1 MTVSGDKPFLAAS
14 ADLETECDCSGK
26 GLCEIKCP
34 ESIKDQEP
42 YIDNVT
48 YLKENDG
55 TIILDHKHAY
65 FFQIQGQMKILKR
78 EFCDFY
84 IYTHHGSL
92 CVRVSFDPEFW
103 ETLQEKL
110 TWFWLEFVMPK
121 LLNDHD
127 QPSRENK
134 ELDQSVNC
142 DGCAVWFCEKCRNNF
157 KFSVQDKI

>member
-1 MTVSGDKPFLAAS
+1 MVTNQFWQQ
-14 ADLETECDCSGK
+14 ADLQTESDCCGK

-55 TIILDHKHAY
+55 TIVLDHKHAY

-84 IYTHHGSL
+84 VYTHHG
-92 CVRVSFDPEFW
+92 RVCGNTAGEAN
-103 ETLQEKL
+103 LILVGICHAK
-110 TWFWLEFVMPK
+110 
-121 LLNDHD
+121 
-127 QPSRENK
+127 
-134 ELDQSVNC
+134 
-142 DGCAVWFCEKCRNNF
+142 AF
-157 KFSVQDKI
+157 K